1 MRDRRSLRIV
11 LLPSLAVVL
20 GACALAGS
28 AASAPQGAALPRSVL
43 VGFRPNV
50 SLAGQSDALAD
61 AGVVRVRR
69 YPQIRSALVTVGAQS
84 TAGAIRDLDSD
95 PRVAFA
101 EPNFT
106 VRASDVTP
114 NDPFLPQLWGLH
126 NSGQTVN
133 WTTGTADAD
142 IDAKEAWS
150 VSTGSPD
157 VVVAVIDTG
166 VDVSHPDLAQNIWV
180 NPGEDC
186 AGCRTNGVDDDGN
199 GYVDDWRGWDFV
211 NGDNNPT
218 DDNGHGTH
226 VAGTIA
232 ATGNNGLG
240 VTGVTWSSKVMPL
253 KFLAADGTG
262 TAADAIS
269 AILYARAKGVPVLSN
284 SWGGDEFS
292 QAMLAAILQTDE
304 GGELF
309 VAAAGNDFTNTDT
322 APNYPSG
329 YDVPNVLAVGATDQF
344 DRKAWFSNYGARS
357 VDLGAPGTNVYST
370 WRGGTYRFEDGT
382 SMAAPHVAGTAAL
395 AKAVFPNATGVG
407 LKALLLRTVDPLASL
422 AGTSRTGGRLNAD
435 HAARCSSTPQAWI
448 ESPAAGSEVSA
459 GQPLQISILAGA
471 CGSPTALSATLNGS
485 PLPLDARGDGLYTTT
500 INPDA
505 GALNLVAT
513 ATAGAATDTQT
524 VAATANQS
532 YEITPGGAAVTVTT
546 HSANEN
552 AWLFFDGQAGHRVS
566 LRLSNVT
573 IGPSPCCSTQV
584 TIAKPDGGSLGAVT
598 LVGTNGGFVDTRVL
612 PTTGRYRILVDP
624 QAAATGSM
632 TLTLYDVPPDTST
645 TIAPAGPPVTV
656 STSVPGQNANA
667 TFVGTAGERVSLAL
681 TNVTIGSSA
690 CCSSRVSIT
699 KPDGSNLVFA
709 TPFGTSGGFVDTK
722 TLPVS
727 GTYTIL
733 VDPQL
738 ADVGSATLTLYDVP
752 PDVTAPITPGGQ
764 PVTVSMGPVPGQNA
778 VLSFSGTAGRRIAL
792 SMSNVTIGTSSC
804 CSARVS
810 IANPDGS
817 TLVYATPVGRNGGF
831 IDAKLLPV
839 NGTYTILVD
848 PQGTDLGSMTLTLY
862 DVPADL
868 TGSITI
874 GGGPVSLTLG
884 PVPGQNAMLGFD
896 GAAGQRVTLRLTNV
910 TIGNTSCC
918 GARISMLKPDGTN
931 VVPPILVGTFGAT
944 MTATL
949 PVAGR
954 YSIGIDPQQAYTGG
968 ITLTLTSA

>member
-1 MRDRRSLRIV
+1 MRDRRSLRIL

-114 NDPFLPQLWGLH
+114 NDPFLPRLWGLD
-126 NSGQTVN
+126 NTGQTVN

-232 ATGNNGLG
+232 AAGNNGLG

-269 AILYARAKGVPVLSN
+269 AILYARAKGVPMLSN

-292 QAMLAAILQTDE
+292 QAMLAAIHQTDE
-304 GGELF
+304 SGELF

-357 VDLGAPGTNVYST
+357 VDLAAPGTNVYST

-382 SMAAPHVAGTAAL
+382 SMAAPHVAGAAAL

-532 YEITPGGAAVTVTT
+532 YEITPGGAPVTVTT

-598 LVGTNGGFVDTRVL
+598 LVGTNGGFVDTRAL
-612 PTTGRYRILVDP
+612 PDDRPLPDPGR
-624 QAAATGSM
+624 
-632 TLTLYDVPPDTST
+632 
-645 TIAPAGPPVTV
+645 PAGCRDRLDDAHAVRRPTGHEHDDRAGRPAGDRLHERPRAERERNLRRHRRRAGE
-656 STSVPGQNANA
+656 PGPDQRHDRLLGVLLVAGLDHEA
-667 TFVGTAGERVSLAL
+667 GWLDPRLRHAVRHERRLRRHEDAAGERDVHDPRRPAARGRRLRHADAL
-681 TNVTIGSSA
+681 
-690 CCSSRVSIT
+690 RR
-699 KPDGSNLVFA
+699 P
-709 TPFGTSGGFVDTK
+709 
-722 TLPVS
+722 
-727 GTYTIL
+727 
-733 VDPQL
+733 
-738 ADVGSATLTLYDVP
+738 
-752 PDVTAPITPGGQ
+752 
-764 PVTVSMGPVPGQNA
+764 
-778 VLSFSGTAGRRIAL
+778 AGRDR
-792 SMSNVTIGTSSC
+792 
-804 CSARVS
+804 
-810 IANPDGS
+810 PDHAWRPAGDGLDGPGPRPERCPLVLRHRRPHGS
-817 TLVYATPVGRNGGF
+817 P
-831 IDAKLLPV
+831 
-839 NGTYTILVD
+839 
-848 PQGTDLGSMTLTLY
+848 
-862 DVPADL
+862 
-868 TGSITI
+868 
-874 GGGPVSLTLG
+874 
-884 PVPGQNAMLGFD
+884 
-896 GAAGQRVTLRLTNV
+896 
-910 TIGNTSCC
+910 
-918 GARISMLKPDGTN
+918 
-931 VVPPILVGTFGAT
+931 
-944 MTATL
+944 
-949 PVAGR
+949 
-954 YSIGIDPQQAYTGG
+954 
-968 ITLTLTSA
+968 